1 MHILRIE
8 HPVPSFE
15 GWKKAF
21 DNDPLKR
28 QQSGVRRYRIYR
40 PVGDP
45 NHVGVDLE
53 FDESTDADA
62 MLSRLRELWSRVQGK
77 VIDDPRAQIIE
88 VIEAREY

>member
-1 MHILRIE
+1 MRILRME

-21 DNDPLKR
+21 DADPMNR
-28 QQSGVRRYRIYR
+28 QESGVLHYRVYR
-40 PVGDP
+40 PAGDP

-53 FDESTDADA
+53 FDNSTDAEA

-77 VIDDPRAQIIE
+77 VMSDPRTQIIE
-88 VIEAREY
+88 VIETIQY